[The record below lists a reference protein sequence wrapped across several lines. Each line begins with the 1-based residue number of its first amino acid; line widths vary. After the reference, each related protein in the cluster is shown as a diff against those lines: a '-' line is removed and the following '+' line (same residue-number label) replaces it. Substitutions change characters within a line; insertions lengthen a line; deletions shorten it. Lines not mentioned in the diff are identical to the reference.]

1 MVESIEKVLIR
12 RDGMSPEEARKTVE
26 DLRDELFQRLGE
38 GEMPFDLM
46 EEVGLE
52 PDYLEELIDGL

>member
-1 MVESIEKVLIR
+1 MRLSISETLQQ
-12 RDGMSPEEARKTVE
+12 RDGLSAAEADRIVDE
-26 DLRDELFQRLGE
+26 LRDELFTRLDL

-52 PDYLEELIDGL
+52 PDYLEELML

>member
-1 MVESIEKVLIR
+1 MRLSISETLQQ
-12 RDGMSPEEARKTVE
+12 RDGLSAAEAERIVEE
-26 DLRDELFQRLGE
+26 LRDELFARLDL

-52 PDYLEELIDGL
+52 PDYLEELML

>member
-1 MVESIEKVLIR
+1 MRLSISETLQR
-12 RDGMSPEEARKTVE
+12 RDGMTAAEADRVVEE
-26 DLRDELFQRLGE
+26 LRDELFTRLDL

-52 PDYLEELIDGL
+52 PDYLEELML

>member
-1 MVESIEKVLIR
+1 MRLSISETLQQ
-12 RDGMSPEEARKTVE
+12 RDGLSAAEADQLVDE
-26 DLRDELFQRLGE
+26 LRDELFARLDL

-52 PDYLEELIDGL
+52 PDYLEELML

>member
-26 DLRDELFQRLGE
+26 DLREELFQRLGE

>member
-1 MVESIEKVLIR
+1 MRLSISETLQQ
-12 RDGMSPEEARKTVE
+12 RDGLSAAEADRIVEE
-26 DLRDELFQRLGE
+26 LRDELFARLDM

-52 PDYLEELIDGL
+52 PDYLEELML

>member
-1 MVESIEKVLIR
+1 MVESIEKVLIQ
-12 RDGMSPEEARKTVE
+12 RDKMSPEEARKTVE